1 MTQKV
6 DAKRY
11 DLSRFGR
18 YKYNKKLGIA
28 SRLAGHR
35 LSQPVIDPLTGEI
48 LADAGDLVDFEA
60 ERKRLTKEK
69 EGAEKKLSGIC
80 AKLSNPSFLAK
91 APEAVVNN
99 QREEEKKLRE
109 KIRNIEESLAALQ

>member
-1 MTQKV
+1 M
-6 DAKRY
+6 
-11 DLSRFGR
+11 
-18 YKYNKKLGIA
+18 
-28 SRLAGHR
+28 
-35 LSQPVIDPLTGEI
+35 
-48 LADAGDLVDFEA
+48 GDLVDFEA

-80 AKLSNPSFLAK
+80 AKLSNPGFLAK

-109 KIRNIEESLAALQ
+109 KIKNIEESLAALGQ